1 MIRCNNCGTHN
12 IDGSEY
18 CDECGMKLDAGYE
31 PKFLKPDASAP
42 PAYQPPSALQQQ
54 NSLQSGSPGRFDSI
68 PPEARMPAAIQEP
81 TTQESSIPAPP
92 SFTTS
97 TSFPK
102 PAMPV
107 RPPHVDKTPSG
118 GVDARSVDARSVEPS
133 QIANDRPKSL
143 NATIA
148 DVSKTEITES
158 RNGPQTYM
166 LSQRGRTEG
175 LRSEQ
180 NNGQLSS
187 NSEIS
192 AKLIIERGGRIGKEF
207 EISGIET
214 SIGRWDADSGI
225 FPDIDLDE
233 DDAEAKVSRRH
244 ARIIK
249 HNGQYLI
256 EDLGST
262 NGTFVNRGRRL
273 LPGKRQALQHGD
285 EVIVGKT
292 FLKFQVIKY

>member
-1 MIRCNNCGTHN
+1 
-12 IDGSEY
+12 
-18 CDECGMKLDAGYE
+18 MKLDAGYE
-31 PKFLKPDASAP
+31 PKFLKPDMSAP

-118 GVDARSVDARSVEPS
+118 GVDARSVEPS
-133 QIANDRPKSL
+133 QITNDRPKSL

-180 NNGQLSS
+180 NNGQVSS

-207 EISGIET
+207 AISGIET

>member
-1 MIRCNNCGTHN
+1 
-12 IDGSEY
+12 
-18 CDECGMKLDAGYE
+18 MKLDAGYE
-31 PKFLKPDASAP
+31 PKFLKPEQPAP
-42 PAYQPPSALQQQ
+42 PAYQPPSAVQP
-54 NSLQSGSPGRFDSI
+54 NSLPPTTPGRFDSI
-68 PPEARMPAAIQEP
+68 PPEARMPTIQEP

-118 GVDARSVDARSVEPS
+118 SVDG
-133 QIANDRPKSL
+133 QQLNNDRPKSM
-143 NATIA
+143 NVTIA
-148 DVSKTEITES
+148 EMPKTEITES

-166 LSQRGRTEG
+166 LAQRGRTDS
-175 LRSEQ
+175 LRPEQ
-180 NNGQLSS
+180 NNVNLSG
-187 NSEIS
+187 NSEVS

-207 EISGIET
+207 SITGIET